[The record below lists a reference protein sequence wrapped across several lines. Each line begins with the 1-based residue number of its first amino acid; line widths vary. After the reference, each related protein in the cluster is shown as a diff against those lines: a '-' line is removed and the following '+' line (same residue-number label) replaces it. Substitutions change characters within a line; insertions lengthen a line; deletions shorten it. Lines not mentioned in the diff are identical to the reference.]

1 VDRARPARFLT
12 RGLLIGGV
20 LIALAAASLAAAK
33 AGDLAVIHA
42 ARWLAP
48 GSDPAKAL
56 STRMSECLPQV
67 TDPERRY
74 SVEIGRAAFRSPL
87 LLGGQASRAG
97 VSCETCHQGGR
108 NNPDFDFPG
117 LSGAPGTAD
126 VTTALFSSHRDDG
139 IDNPK
144 PIPDLS
150 GPKAALKIS
159 QEPGGRALETFLHGT
174 VTEEFDGAEPPPAVL
189 HGLADY
195 VRSLSPKACPVDKR
209 VALRA
214 EDDLANAV
222 RAVRVATEALDRGDR
237 PTAVVMLAGARQQLG
252 LVNERYD
259 TPAAAPSRAALATA
273 SADLAAGIAAVRA
286 GDANAN
292 VRLTVWLAQE
302 PAWAKTVFA
311 QEPGSLFDPHRLAA
325 AGAVR

>member
-1 VDRARPARFLT
+1 M
-12 RGLLIGGV
+12 
-20 LIALAAASLAAAK
+20 ALAAGSLAAAK
-33 AGDLAVIHA
+33 VGDLAVIHA

-48 GSDPAKAL
+48 GADTAQAL
-56 STRMSECLPQV
+56 ATRMSECLPPIA
-67 TDPERRY
+67 DPEQRY

-117 LSGAPGTAD
+117 LSGSPGTAD

-150 GPKAALKIS
+150 GPKTALKIS
-159 QEPGGRALETFLHGT
+159 QEPTGQALEAFLHGT
-174 VTEEFDGAEPPPAVL
+174 ITEEFDGAEPPAAVL

-195 VRSLSPKACPVDKR
+195 VRALRPTACPAGQR
-209 VALRA
+209 VPLRA

-222 RAVRVATEALDRGDR
+222 RAVRVAAEALDRGDR
-237 PTAVVMLAGARQQLG
+237 PTAVAMLAAARSQLG

-259 TPAAAPSRAALATA
+259 APEAAPSRTALATA
-273 SADLAAGIAAVRA
+273 SAGLADSLSAIRS
-286 GDANAN
+286 GDANASIG
-292 VRLTVWLAQE
+292 LITWLAQE
-302 PAWAKTVFA
+302 PALTRVVIA
-311 QEPGSLFDPHRLAA
+311 QEPGSLLNPHRLAA
-325 AGAVR
+325 AGPVR

>member
-1 VDRARPARFLT
+1 MDRARTA
-12 RGLLIGGV
+12 GL
-20 LIALAAASLAAAK
+20 LIALAAASVAAAK
-33 AGDLAVIHA
+33 AGDLSVIHA

-48 GSDPAKAL
+48 GADPARAL
-56 STRMSECLPQV
+56 ATRMSECLPRV
-67 TDPERRY
+67 ADPEQRY
-74 SVEIGRAAFRSPL
+74 SVELGRAAFRSPL

-150 GPKAALKIS
+150 GPKPALKIS
-159 QEPGGRALETFLHGT
+159 QEPRGRALETFLHGT

-195 VRSLSPKACPVDKR
+195 VRTLSPSACPADKR
-209 VALRA
+209 VPLRV

-222 RAVRVATEALDRGDR
+222 RAVSVAAEALDRGDR
-237 PTAVVMLAGARQQLG
+237 PTAIVMIEAARQQLG

-259 TPAAAPSRAALATA
+259 APDAAPSRAALGTA
-273 SADLAAGIAAVRA
+273 SADLAASLSAIRS

-292 VRLTVWLAQE
+292 VRLTAWLAQE
-302 PAWAKTVFA
+302 PAWRRTVIA

-325 AGAVR
+325 AGPVR